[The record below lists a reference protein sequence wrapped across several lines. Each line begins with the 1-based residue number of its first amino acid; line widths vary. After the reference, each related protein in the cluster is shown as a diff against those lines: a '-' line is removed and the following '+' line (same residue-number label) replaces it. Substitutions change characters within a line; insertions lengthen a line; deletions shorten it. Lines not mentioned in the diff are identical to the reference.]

1 MAVEGVFTV
10 PAAQRARAL
19 EELGIRRGARLTRA
33 SVMELAV
40 NVDAAIAIYGTFD
53 LVPGTAGGAGAR
65 MIVMEANL
73 LDARRLRRRPAEGQ
87 TGPLEEL
94 SSMQNRLTW
103 RLLKALSP
111 GYARSEQEF
120 LEDHPPIRLDALESY
135 IRGLFAS
142 TLDQKLALFGN
153 AARLEPVF
161 SQPCFQLGRLHF
173 DRKDYRA
180 AAEWLARVL
189 PSDSHHREAQF
200 LLGLSRYHLTNFAAA
215 RELFAQV
222 AEAAPLGPV
231 LNNLGLAQFRAAD
244 PDAAA
249 TLLRAIESDE
259 ADPDYHFNLAYV
271 YWRRGDYQA
280 AVERLRAVLERTPED
295 ETAALLLA
303 RCEQA
308 SGPRPGEPRL
318 ENLERLKTA
327 YDDSAWRH
335 LKAILGPEAPPQ

>member
-1 MAVEGVFTV
+1 M
-10 PAAQRARAL
+10 
-19 EELGIRRGARLTRA
+19 EEMGIRRGARLTRA
-33 SVMELAV
+33 SVMELAM
-40 NVDAAIAIYGTFD
+40 NVDAATAVYGTFD
-53 LVPGTAGGAGAR
+53 LASGPEGEAGAR
-65 MIVMEANL
+65 MIVIQAHL
-73 LDARRLRRRPAEGQ
+73 LDARRLRRGPAMEQ
-87 TGPLEEL
+87 AGPLEEL
-94 SSMQNRLTW
+94 SSMQNRLAW
-103 RLLKALSP
+103 RLLNALAP
-111 GYARSEQEF
+111 GAARSEQEF
-120 LEDHPPIRLDALESY
+120 LQNHPPIRLDALESY
-135 IRGLFAS
+135 IRGLFAPA
-142 TLDQKLALFGN
+142 LDQKLALFGQ

-161 SQPCFQLGRLHF
+161 SPPCYQLGRLHF
-173 DRKDYRA
+173 ERKDYRA

-215 RELFAQV
+215 RELFAQL

-244 PDAAA
+244 SEAAA

-271 YWRRGDYQA
+271 YWRRGEYQA
-280 AVERLRAVLERTPED
+280 AAERLRAVLERTPED